1 MPIPKS
7 FIETLRMS
15 CDIESIVSSYVKL
28 KRSGRNETGLCPF
41 HSEKTPS
48 MVVYNDTQS
57 FYCFGC
63 GAGGDVISFIMRI
76 ENLGYVEAVKFLAQ
90 RVGLEV
96 PDDGVEDHA
105 SKMKPIILEMNRL
118 AARFYHGV
126 LRSPEGRPGQEY
138 FSGRRLTPQTIVKYG
153 LGYAPNTWNT
163 LRDYLRSKGFR
174 DEQMYEAGLLNKG
187 KSGSYYDAFRN
198 RVMFPIVDL
207 RKNVI
212 GFGGRVLDDSKPKYL
227 NTNDTLVFKKSRN
240 LFSLNFAKNK
250 IENGRL
256 ILAEGYM
263 DVIAVNQAGFENVV
277 ATLGTALTPEQARL
291 MAGYAKE
298 VVIAYDSDG
307 PGRKATDR
315 AVGLLEEA
323 GITCRILKMSGAKD
337 PDEYIKTFG
346 AQRFELLLDDAGNV
360 TAYQL
365 SLIRA
370 RCDLDTPEGKSQ
382 YLTEGVKYLAT
393 LRNPVER
400 EVYAG
405 ELANET
411 GILRET
417 VLTNLEQ
424 AVKRNYRKEKKKEW
438 EDIESQKDLYGDR
451 VNPQRAANF
460 GASRAEEGILAY
472 LFRNPGDL
480 GRLLEKIDENAFV
493 TDFNRELFRIMK
505 EKLQNNNGVALSDF
519 TGELSPEQLA
529 RLTAIV
535 NQEIPTAASAL
546 DDYVRALLES
556 RDRDAGRHAGD
567 LPEEELLNMVERIR
581 QQKKK

>member
-15 CDIESIVSSYVKL
+15 CDIVGIVSSYVKL
-28 KRSGRNETGLCPF
+28 KRTGRNQTGLCPF

-48 MVVYNDTQS
+48 MVVYGDTQS

-96 PDDGVEDHA
+96 PDNGVEDRA
-105 SKMKPIILEMNRL
+105 AKLKPMILEMNRL

-126 LRSPEGRPGQEY
+126 LRSPAGKPGQDY
-138 FSGRRLTPQTIVKYG
+138 FSARQLAPQTVVKYG
-153 LGYAPNTWNT
+153 LGYAPDSWNA
-163 LRDYLRSKGFR
+163 LRDHLRSKGFSF
-174 DEQMYEAGLLNKG
+174 EQMAEAGLVSKG
-187 KSGSYYDAFRN
+187 KSGSFYDAFRN
-198 RVMFPIVDL
+198 RVMFPIIDL

-227 NTNDTLVFKKSRN
+227 NTNDTLVFKKSRS
-240 LFSLNFAKNK
+240 LFSLNFAKNRV
-250 IENGRL
+250 ENGRL
-256 ILAEGYM
+256 NLAEGYM

-277 ATLGTALTPEQARL
+277 ATLGTALTSEQARII
-291 MAGYAKE
+291 AGYAKE

-315 AVGLLEEA
+315 AVSLLEEVGVA
-323 GITCRILKMSGAKD
+323 CKILRMSGAKD
-337 PDEYIKTFG
+337 PDEYIKKFG
-346 AQRFELLLDDAGNV
+346 AQRFKLLLDDAGNV

-365 SLIRA
+365 SVIRS
-370 RCDLDTPEGKSQ
+370 RYDLGTPEGKSG
-382 YLTEGVKYLAT
+382 YLTEAVKYLAT
-393 LRNPVER
+393 LKNSVER

-405 ELANET
+405 ELAAQT

-424 AVKRNYRKEKKKEW
+424 AVKRNYRREKKREW
-438 EDIESQKDLYGDR
+438 ADIESQKALYGDR
-451 VNPQRAANF
+451 VNPQRAANL

-472 LFRNPGDL
+472 LFRNPDHLRAIL
-480 GRLLEKIDENAFV
+480 GKIDENAFV
-493 TDFNRELFRIMK
+493 TDFNRELFRIMV

-519 TGELSPEQLA
+519 TGELAPEQLA

-535 NQEIPTAASAL
+535 NQEIPMAESAL
-546 DDYVRALLES
+546 DDYVRTLQEYQYRNAS
-556 RDRDAGRHAGD
+556 RHAAELSD
-567 LPEEELLNMVERIR
+567 DELLNMVDRIR
-581 QQKKK
+581 RQKK

>member
-346 AQRFELLLDDAGNV
+346 AQRFKLLLDDAGNV

-424 AVKRNYRKEKKKEW
+424 AVKRNYCKEKKKEW

>member
-28 KRSGRNETGLCPF
+28 KRTGRNETGLCPF

-76 ENLGYVEAVKFLAQ
+76 ENLGYVEAIKFLAQ

-96 PDDGVEDHA
+96 PDDGMEDHA
-105 SKMKPIILEMNRL
+105 SKIKPIILEMNRL
-118 AARFYHGV
+118 SAHFYHNV
-126 LRSPEGRPGQEY
+126 LKSPDGRPGQAY
-138 FSGRRLTPQTIVKYG
+138 FSSRKLSPQTIVKYG
-153 LGYAPNTWNT
+153 LGYAPAGWNT
-163 LRDYLRSKGFR
+163 LRDYLKSKGFSY
-174 DEQMYEAGLLNKG
+174 EQMYEAGLVNKSP
-187 KSGSYYDAFRN
+187 KGSYYDAFRN
-198 RVMFPIVDL
+198 RVVFPIVDL

-227 NTNDTLVFKKSRN
+227 NTNDTPVFKKSRN

-291 MAGYAKE
+291 IAAYAKE

-315 AVGLLEEA
+315 ATGLLEEA
-323 GITCRILKMSGAKD
+323 GVTCRILKMSGAKD
-337 PDEYIKTFG
+337 PDEYIKKFG
-346 AQRFELLLDDAGNV
+346 AQRFKLLLDDAGNV

-424 AVKRNYRKEKKKEW
+424 AVKRNYCKEKKKEW